1 MSGET
6 ENISSN
12 GVLFQ
17 ASGQLEVGDSI
28 EYYITLP
35 TAPSPS
41 ERLRL
46 RCVGKVTRV
55 LSSSVEGEN
64 PHMQVAATME
74 RYEFTRQR
82 IAAKATA

>member
-17 ASGQLEVGDSI
+17 ASGLLEVGDSI

-46 RCVGKVTRV
+46 RCVGKVTRI
-55 LSSSVEGEN
+55 LSGSEGEN